1 MTSVTEYTT
10 RFLNTVGQIT
20 NMNELDQIENYI
32 EGLKPVTKKELRIK
46 NPQTMAEAIEAASNY
61 DSAVFGYTRNNSNN
75 RHHHK
80 KVMKHSRYDNAGGGE
95 SMDLDSMS
103 SKKKTNYQK
112 GKHPQFNNSNPNQNH
127 SNVNH
132 TNQYR

>member
-1 MTSVTEYTT
+1 MSSVTEYTT

-61 DSAVFGYTRNNSNN
+61 DSAVFGYIRNNSGN
-75 RHHHK
+75 
-80 KVMKHSRYDNAGGGE
+80 
-95 SMDLDSMS
+95 
-103 SKKKTNYQK
+103 
-112 GKHPQFNNSNPNQNH
+112 
-127 SNVNH
+127 
-132 TNQYR
+132 